1 MEHIWNKWILPS
13 SLYGYVMSATDIRF
27 VPLSPQ
33 LWPAFEALFGPS
45 GACYGC
51 WCTYF
56 RLAPKLRQASSAA
69 ERREVMHERVKSG
82 PAPGLLALRGDKA
95 VGWMQ
100 IGPRA
105 DVPQWNNPGRSS
117 SPLGDGHADDQSV
130 WAVSCFFFAPRERG
144 KGLSHL
150 MLSAGIGFA
159 RGHGARFLEASPMD
173 KAKQSKSI
181 GLFVGSTS
189 VFERT
194 GFSRLTTRRPGR
206 PLMRLAL

>member
-1 MEHIWNKWILPS
+1 
-13 SLYGYVMSATDIRF
+13 MSATDIRF
-27 VPLSPQ
+27 EPLSAA
-33 LWPAFEALFGPS
+33 LWPAFEVLFGPS

-56 RLAPKLRQASSAA
+56 RLPPKLRQAFSKDEKRAA
-69 ERREVMHERVKSG
+69 MRERVEAG
-82 PAPGLLALRGDKA
+82 PPPGMLALRQDRA
-95 VGWMQ
+95 IGWMQ

-117 SPLGDGHADDQSV
+117 SPLDDGSAEDCSV
-130 WAVSCFFFAPRERG
+130 WAVSCFFFASKERG

-150 MLSAGIGFA
+150 MLSAGIEHA
-159 RGHGARFLEASPMD
+159 RANGARFLEASPMD

-189 VFERT
+189 VFQKA
-194 GFSRLTTRRPGR
+194 GFATMMTRKEGR
-206 PLMRLAL
+206 PLMRLVL